1 MLRNKSLCNYMLSVF
16 IDLGVSCDCFF
27 SACFLIDFCV
37 SSLYVFHARSWK
49 GDEHSKCSLSI
60 IFSNISQRKQK
71 YEKYAKSYYQAKK
84 LLPKAI
90 SQTGNQRQLAIL
102 SRTNFLVS
110 ETYLNFAPS
119 FKLCWCHT
127 LFIITNSTI
136 KFIMFWDILMFD

>member
-1 MLRNKSLCNYMLSVF
+1 MIVFSVLVFSSIFVCRLCMSFMLVHEKEMNTQ
-16 IDLGVSCDCFF
+16 CF
-27 SACFLIDFCV
+27 
-37 SSLYVFHARSWK
+37 
-49 GDEHSKCSLSI
+49 LSI
-60 IFSNISQRKQK
+60 IFSNISERKQK

-136 KFIMFWDILMFD
+136 KFIMF